1 MPKQLFQNNS
11 DLSKATQN
19 TPSCPYCSKMQGCLE
34 TDIIIPSLTACS
46 NANGI
51 GQLCLI
57 VLCSTDYVNKLL
69 ILEISAQIW

>member
-1 MPKQLFQNNS
+1 
-11 DLSKATQN
+11 
-19 TPSCPYCSKMQGCLE
+19 MQGCIE